1 MSNKPKYFFY
11 TIETKHVVLINGVYK
26 PIIGFGITDTP
37 NNRVR
42 QYSTSS
48 GVKQEFNILLFSH
61 QCLSNVLEDEV
72 KRRNRSQT
80 HKLRNVRVEWF
91 DPALNIT
98 IHDLNDQVKHIV
110 NQLSLDCK
118 ILKPEYLPFDDSEW
132 HNPIKIKNLKRT
144 PELYLDNF

>member
-48 GVKQEFNILLFSH
+48 GVKQEFNILQS
-61 QCLSNVLEDEV
+61 LSS
-72 KRRNRSQT
+72 RYS
-80 HKLRNVRVEWF
+80 
-91 DPALNIT
+91 
-98 IHDLNDQVKHIV
+98 
-110 NQLSLDCK
+110 
-118 ILKPEYLPFDDSEW
+118 
-132 HNPIKIKNLKRT
+132 
-144 PELYLDNF
+144 